1 MLGPARLD
9 NHVFIL
15 NFLPQPLN
23 PASFFLLLCVL
34 CRGHHHILE
43 NSKARRL
50 LLEDWEV
57 KLALRTLLPQHR
69 LLLGEIVLLV
79 LGVAAHGANTHQ
91 PRPDELKVGDYVLHD
106 GAVGRPR
113 LAVLVV
119 GVLVPVV
126 QGPAAGPETALIVPV
141 PVIRMLPP
149 GEMQEAGQ
157 RHEMT
162 TRVSEEDFEFLV
174 CIWAREAHPL
184 HTQVD
189 RHDDGVTRSRGE
201 S

>member
-1 MLGPARLD
+1 M
-9 NHVFIL
+9 
-15 NFLPQPLN
+15 
-23 PASFFLLLCVL
+23 
-34 CRGHHHILE
+34 
-43 NSKARRL
+43 
-50 LLEDWEV
+50 

-69 LLLGEIVLLV
+69 LLLGKIVLLV
-79 LGVAAHGANTHQ
+79 LRVVADGANTHQ
-91 PRPDELKVGDYVLHD
+91 PRPDELKVGDDVLHD

-126 QGPAAGPETALIVPV
+126 QGPAAGPETTLVVPA

-149 GEMQEAGQ
+149 SEVQETGQ

-162 TRVSEEDFEFLV
+162 TRVGKEDFEFFV

-189 RHDDGVTRSRGE
+189 RHDDGGMRSRGE
-201 S
+201 L